1 MTRFLLLLLLVAGPK
16 STTVTITTEYQ
27 LRGPARLM
35 WIKAVSQRTDGAL
48 CQVRFLP
55 LRWDKFVEALK
66 PLYLNINPNE
76 TRELN
81 FDEIGKFIGNDMA
94 VGESFVID
102 PVPPGS
108 KPCAVV
114 KIQVER

>member
-1 MTRFLLLLLLVAGPK
+1 MLLLLAAPK
-16 STTVTITTEYQ
+16 STTVTITAQYQ

-35 WIKAVSQRTDGAL
+35 WIKAVSQRTDGPL
-48 CQVRFLP
+48 CQVLFLP
-55 LRWDKFVEALK
+55 LRWDKYVEALK

-81 FDEIGKFIGNDMA
+81 FNEIGKFLGNDLE
-94 VGESFVID
+94 VGASYVID
-102 PVPPGS
+102 PVPPGA
-108 KPCAVV
+108 KPCAAV